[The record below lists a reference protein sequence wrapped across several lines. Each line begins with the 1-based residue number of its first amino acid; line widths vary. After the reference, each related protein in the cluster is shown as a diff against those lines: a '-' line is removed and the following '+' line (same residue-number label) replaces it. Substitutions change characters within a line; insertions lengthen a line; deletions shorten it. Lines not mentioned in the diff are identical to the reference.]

1 VSGAA
6 LPMSCLKCVKGI
18 EGARQLPSSDMTQ
31 TIEYYN
37 DNAESFFQSTVNVD
51 MSPLHAKFLQHIG
64 DGGVILDAG
73 CGSGRDAKAFKDTGH
88 RVEAFDASSELAH
101 LASRLLEQDVSTRT
115 FLDVNEVAAYDGIW
129 ACASLLHLP
138 QADVPIALSK
148 LWTALKPNGV
158 LYVSFKL
165 GEGER
170 SHGERHFTDVTDDRL
185 AQWMGEQEGLFQTE
199 IWITS
204 DRRPGRDEQWVNGL
218 FRKSAPSHKV
228 ITGGDDPFLPKL
240 VQEINRAQEIDISVS
255 FIMASGMSLLMPDLQ
270 GALKPHVESDR
281 APARLR
287 VLTGDYLDVTD
298 IQACRLL
305 MLLKEHGADV
315 RVFEAKQSSFHM
327 KAYIFAQQHPC
338 HGLSGTAFI
347 GSSNI
352 SRQALRTGLEWNYR
366 IEYPGDVGFLEARQR
381 FNELFVHPQTVELT
395 HDWID
400 AYDKRRL
407 AMRRPVAPGT
417 VEQEPP
423 PEPTSIQK
431 QALQALADTRS
442 DSYRRGLVVL
452 ATGLGKTW
460 LAAFDSQELRAR
472 KVLFVAHREE
482 ILDQAAATF
491 LRIRPTSRVGYY
503 ASQQRDMDSEILCA
517 SIQTLGKEAHLERFA
532 VDHFDYIVVDE
543 FHHAAAPTYRR
554 LLAHFKPQF
563 LLGLTAT
570 PDRSDQ
576 SDILT
581 LCDDNLVFSCGLF
594 QGIEAKLLTPFHY
607 YGIFDESV
615 NYTEIPWRQGR
626 FDPEALSN
634 KLATLARARHALRK
648 WQELKQQRTLA
659 FCVSVRHAE
668 FMAEQF
674 RKAGVTAQAV
684 YGGSSLGRADALDQ
698 LNDGRIQ
705 VLFSVD
711 LFNEGM
717 DLPSIDTVMMLR
729 PTESKILFLQQLG
742 RGLRKAEGKD
752 KLVVLDFI
760 GNHQSFLH
768 KPQAL
773 CEIGSSLKQLAQFA
787 HDAELGRL
795 VLPEGCYVN
804 FDLKLIDFLKG
815 LERPGIEAEY
825 RALKDS
831 LGRRPTISETYRS
844 GMSMAAM
851 RQQFGGWFDMLA
863 RLGELSADE
872 QSLALQHQELL
883 REFEVTSMTKS
894 FKMVLAEAFQELN
907 GWQTPPALPVLAE
920 QSWQVL
926 QRRRTLLVD
935 LPDHF
940 PPQPASHGEEWV
952 RYWRHNP
959 VKAWVGENR
968 ERAVP
973 TYFDLKEGRFCP
985 KAEIPAYRIA
995 IWSDLVQELVDY
1007 RLAAYEHR
1015 QAAAPSNNV
1024 TPFVRPATKG
1034 TELPFFPNIRIACG
1048 HFKTGHADAEEYLS
1062 IGDGH
1067 GKLDP
1072 QRHFIARASGNSMNG
1087 GKNPICDGDYLLLER
1102 VTASNAGAITG
1113 TVMAIEQQDESGDN
1127 QYLLRVVLKSPAG
1140 GYVLRANNPA
1150 YEDMT
1155 ATDDMRTLARL
1166 KSVLSALELAVG
1178 RSFMRE
1184 DIPALFGTSFNP
1196 GNWNVGH
1203 VVLAD
1208 QRAHILLVTLNKQGK
1223 SAEHR
1228 YKDRWVDEETFQW
1241 ESQNKTSPSSS
1252 KGLGLINHQ
1261 ENGWTVHLFVRDGK
1275 LNSGKAAPFVY
1286 FGPVNYV
1293 KHEGS
1298 EPMRFDFRLA

>member
-1 VSGAA
+1 
-6 LPMSCLKCVKGI
+6 
-18 EGARQLPSSDMTQ
+18 MTP
-31 TIEYYN
+31 TTDYYN

-51 MSPLHAKFLQHIG
+51 MSPLHGKFLQHLG
-64 DGGVILDAG
+64 EGGTILDAG
-73 CGSGRDAKAFKDTGH
+73 CGSGRDAKAFKDLGY
-88 RVEAFDASSELAH
+88 RVDAFDASAQLAK
-101 LASRLLEQDVSTRT
+101 LASKYLEQVVPIRT
-115 FLDVNEVAAYDGIW
+115 FMDVNEIAAYDGIW

-138 QADVPIALSK
+138 QADVPKALSK
-148 LWTALKPNGV
+148 IWTALKPNGV

-170 SHGERHFTDVTDDRL
+170 MHGERHFTDVTEEQL
-185 AQWMGEQEGLFQTE
+185 ARWMGEQLGLSHTE
-199 IWITS
+199 IWLTT

-240 VQEINRAQEIDISVS
+240 VQEISRAHEIDISVS

-270 GALKPHVESDR
+270 NALKPHSESDR
-281 APARLR
+281 TPARLR

-315 RVFEAKQSSFHM
+315 RVFEARENSFHM
-327 KAYIFAQQHPC
+327 KAYIFAQQHPSN
-338 HGLSGTAFI
+338 GLSGTAFI

-366 IEYPGDVGFLEARQR
+366 IGYPGDAGFVEARQR
-381 FNELFVHPQTVELT
+381 FNELFAHPQTVELT

-400 AYDKRRL
+400 AYDQRRL

-417 VEQEPP
+417 VEQDPP
-423 PEPTSIQK
+423 PVPTSIQK
-431 QALQALADTRS
+431 QALQALADARS
-442 DSYRRGLVVL
+442 EGYRRGLVVL

-460 LAAFDSQELRAR
+460 LAAFDSEELGAR

-503 ASQQRDMDSEILCA
+503 ASQQRDMDSDILCA
-517 SIQTLGKEAHLERFA
+517 SIQTLGKDVHLERFA
-532 VDHFDYIVVDE
+532 PDHFDYIVVDE

-554 LLAHFKPQF
+554 LLAYFKPQF

-581 LCDDNLVFSCGLF
+581 LCDDNLVFTCGLF

-607 YGIFDESV
+607 HGIFDESV
-615 NYTEIPWRQGR
+615 NYKEIPWKQGR

-634 KLATLARARHALRK
+634 KLATLARARHALREWK
-648 WQELKQQRTLA
+648 VLKQKRTLA

-668 FMAEQF
+668 FMAGQF
-674 RKAGVTAQAV
+674 RKAGVAAQAV

-698 LNDGRIQ
+698 LNDGRLEA
-705 VLFSVD
+705 LFSVD

-729 PTESKILFLQQLG
+729 PTESKVLFLQQLG

-773 CEIGSSLKQLAQFA
+773 CEIGSSLKQLAGFA
-787 HDAELGRL
+787 HDFENRRL
-795 VLPEGCYVN
+795 ALPDGCYVN
-804 FDLKLIDFLKG
+804 FDLRLIDFLKA
-815 LERPGIEAEY
+815 LAQPGIEAEY
-825 RALKDS
+825 NALKES
-831 LGRRPTISETYRS
+831 LGRRPTVSEAYRA
-844 GMSMAAM
+844 GMSMTTM
-851 RQQFGGWFDMLA
+851 RKQYGGWFDMVA
-863 RLGELSADE
+863 SLGDLSADE
-872 QSLALQHQELL
+872 HSLVVQHQALL
-883 REFEVTSMTKS
+883 REFEITSMTKS
-894 FKMVLAEAFQELN
+894 FKMVLAEAFLELH
-907 GWQTPPALPVLAE
+907 GWQNPPSLPVLAE

-926 QRRRTLLVD
+926 QRRRPLLID
-935 LPDHF
+935 LPEHL
-940 PPQPASHGEEWV
+940 PSQPASHGEEWV
-952 RYWRHNP
+952 RYWRQNP
-959 VKAWVGENR
+959 VKAWIGENK
-968 ERAVP
+968 EQSAP
-973 TYFDLKEGRFCP
+973 TYFELREGRFCP
-985 KAEIPAYRIA
+985 KVEIPGSRIQV
-995 IWSDLVQELVDY
+995 WSDLVQELVDY

-1015 QAAAPSNNV
+1015 QAAAPANNV
-1024 TPFVRPATKG
+1024 IPFVRPAARG
-1034 TELPFFPNIRIACG
+1034 TELPFFPNIKIACG
-1048 HFKTGHADAEEYLS
+1048 HFKTGRADAEEYRPL
-1062 IGDGH
+1062 GDGH
-1067 GKLDP
+1067 GNLDP
-1072 QRHFIARASGNSMNG
+1072 HRHFIARASGNSMNG

-1102 VTASNAGAITG
+1102 VSASNAGSITG
-1113 TVMAIEQQDESGDN
+1113 TVMAIERQDDSGDS
-1127 QYLLRVVLKSPAG
+1127 QYLLRVVLKSPTG
-1140 GYVLRANNPA
+1140 GYVLRANNPD
-1150 YEDMT
+1150 YGDLE

-1166 KSVLSALELAVG
+1166 KSVLNPVELAVG
-1178 RSFMRE
+1178 QSFMRE
-1184 DIPALFGTSFNP
+1184 DIPSLFGTTFNP

-1203 VVLAD
+1203 VVLPD
-1208 QRAHILLVTLNKQGK
+1208 QRAHVLLVTLNKQGK

-1228 YKDRWVDEETFQW
+1228 YVDRWIDDQTFQW
-1241 ESQNKTSPSSS
+1241 ESQNKTSPDNS
-1252 KGLGLINHQ
+1252 KGLGLIHHQ
-1261 ENGWTVHLFVRDGK
+1261 RDGWRIHLFVRDGK
-1275 LNSGKAAPFVY
+1275 LSNGKAAPFTY
-1286 FGPVNYV
+1286 HGAVNYV
-1293 KHEGS
+1293 CHEGG
-1298 EPMRFDFRLA
+1298 EPMRIDFRLQ

>member
-1 VSGAA
+1 
-6 LPMSCLKCVKGI
+6 
-18 EGARQLPSSDMTQ
+18 MTQ
-31 TIEYYN
+31 TTDYYD

-51 MSPLHAKFLQHIG
+51 MSPLHGKFLQHVG
-64 DGGVILDAG
+64 ERGTILDAG
-73 CGSGRDAKAFKDTGH
+73 CGSARDAKAFKDQGYQ
-88 RVEAFDASSELAH
+88 VEAFDASAQLAK
-101 LASRLLEQDVSTRT
+101 LAAKHLEQGVPTRT
-115 FLDVNEVAAYDGIW
+115 FLDVKEVAIYDGIW

-138 QADVPIALSK
+138 QAEVPKALAK

-170 SHGERHFTDVTDDRL
+170 AHGGRHFTDVTEGQL
-185 AQWMGEQEGLFQTE
+185 AQWMGDQQGLSHTE
-199 IWITS
+199 IWLTA
-204 DRRPGRDEQWVNGL
+204 DRRPGRGEQWVNGL

-240 VQEINRAQEIDISVS
+240 VQEINRAHEIDISVS

-270 GALKPHVESDR
+270 SALKPHLESAR
-281 APARLR
+281 TPARLR

-305 MLLKEHGADV
+305 MLLKAHGADV
-315 RVFEAKQSSFHM
+315 RVFEARASSFHM
-327 KAYIFAQQHPC
+327 KAYIFAHHHPSI
-338 HGLSGTAFI
+338 GMSGTAFI

-352 SRQALRTGLEWNYR
+352 SKQALRTGLEWNYR
-366 IEYPGDVGFLEARQR
+366 IEYPGDAGFVEARQR
-381 FNELFVHPQTVELT
+381 FNELFAHPQTVELT

-407 AMRRPVAPGT
+407 TMRRPVAPGAA
-417 VEQEPP
+417 EQDPP

-431 QALQALADTRS
+431 QALHALADARS
-442 DSYRRGLVVL
+442 ESYRRGLVVL

-460 LAAFDSQELRAR
+460 LAAFDSHELGAR

-491 LRIRPTSRVGYY
+491 LRIRPSSRVGYY
-503 ASQQRDMDSEILCA
+503 ASQQRDMDSDILCA
-517 SIQTLGKEAHLERFA
+517 SIQTLGKEAHLERFSPG
-532 VDHFDYIVVDE
+532 HFDYIVVDE

-594 QGIEAKLLTPFHY
+594 QGIAAKLLTPFHY
-607 YGIFDESV
+607 HGIFDESV
-615 NYTEIPWRQGR
+615 NYKEIPWRQGR
-626 FDPEALSN
+626 FDPETLSN
-634 KLATLARARHALRK
+634 KLATLARARHALRE
-648 WQELKQQRTLA
+648 WQRLKQQCTLA

-674 RKAGVTAQAV
+674 RKAGVAAQAV
-684 YGGSSLGRADALDQ
+684 YGGSSLGRTDALDQ
-698 LNDGRIQ
+698 LNDGRLQ

-773 CEIGSSLKQLAQFA
+773 CEIGSSPQQLVQFA
-787 HDAELGRL
+787 HDAERGQLA
-795 VLPEGCYVN
+795 LPEGCYIN
-804 FDLKLIDFLKG
+804 FDLKLIDFLKA
-815 LERPGIEAEY
+815 LAQPGIEHEYAALKESLGHRPTMSEAY
-825 RALKDS
+825 RA
-831 LGRRPTISETYRS
+831 
-844 GMSMAAM
+844 GMSMATM
-851 RQQFGGWFDMLA
+851 RKQYGGWFDMLA
-863 RLGELSADE
+863 SLGDLSTDE
-872 QSLALQHQELL
+872 HSLVVQHQDLL
-883 REFEVTSMTKS
+883 REFEITSMSKS

-907 GWQTPPALPVLAE
+907 GWQNSPALPVLAE

-926 QRRRTLLVD
+926 QRRRPLLLD
-935 LPDHF
+935 LPEHL

-952 RYWRHNP
+952 RYWRQNP
-959 VKAWVGENR
+959 VKAWIGENK
-968 ERAVP
+968 EQSAP
-973 TYFDLKEGRFCP
+973 THFELRDGRFCP
-985 KAEIPAYRIA
+985 KVEIPPNRIEA
-995 IWSDLVQELVDY
+995 WSGMVQELVDY

-1015 QAAAPSNNV
+1015 QAASPANNV
-1024 TPFVRPATKG
+1024 IPFVRHAARG
-1034 TELPFFPNIRIACG
+1034 TELPFFPNIKIACG
-1048 HFKTGHADAEEYLS
+1048 HFKTGRADAEEYRSL
-1062 IGDGH
+1062 GDGH
-1067 GKLDP
+1067 GKIDP

-1102 VTASNAGAITG
+1102 LSASNAGAITG
-1113 TVMAIEQQDESGDN
+1113 VVMAIERQDDSGDN
-1127 QYLLRVVLKSPAG
+1127 QYLLRVVLKSPTG
-1140 GYVLRANNPA
+1140 GYVLRANNPD
-1150 YEDMT
+1150 YGDLES
-1155 ATDDMRTLARL
+1155 TDHMRTLARL
-1166 KSVLSALELAVG
+1166 KAVLNPLDLAMG
-1178 RSFMRE
+1178 QSFMRE
-1184 DIPALFGTSFNP
+1184 DIPSLFGTTFNI
-1196 GNWNVGH
+1196 GSWNVGH
-1203 VVLAD
+1203 VMLPD
-1208 QRAHILLVTLNKQGK
+1208 QRAHVLLVTLNKQGK

-1228 YKDRWVDEETFQW
+1228 YVDRWIDEQTFQW
-1241 ESQNKTSPSSS
+1241 ESQNKTSPNSS
-1252 KGLGLINHQ
+1252 KGLGLISHQ
-1261 ENGWTVHLFVRDGK
+1261 KAGWSVHLFVRDGK
-1275 LNSGKAAPFVY
+1275 LSNGKAAPFVY
-1286 FGPVNYV
+1286 HGPVHYV
-1293 KHEGS
+1293 RHEGS
-1298 EPMRFDFRLA
+1298 EPMKFDFSLA

>member
-1 VSGAA
+1 
-6 LPMSCLKCVKGI
+6 
-18 EGARQLPSSDMTQ
+18 MTQ
-31 TIEYYN
+31 TIDYYDN
-37 DNAESFFQSTVNVD
+37 NAESFFQSTVNVD
-51 MSPLHAKFLQHIG
+51 MSPLHAKFLANLKE
-64 DGGVILDAG
+64 GGTILDAG
-73 CGSGRDAKAFKDTGH
+73 CGSGRDAKAFKDLGY
-88 RVEAFDASSELAH
+88 RVEAFDASSQLATLAAQH
-101 LASRLLEQDVSTRT
+101 LDQDVPVKT
-115 FLDVNEVAAYDGIW
+115 FLDVCEVAVYDGIW

-138 QADVPIALSK
+138 LAEVPTALSK
-148 LWTALKPNGV
+148 LWTSLKPDGV
-158 LYVSFKL
+158 FYVSFKL
-165 GEGER
+165 GDGER
-170 SHGERHFTDVTDDRL
+170 AHGDRHFTDVTEDQL
-185 AQWMGEQEGLFQTE
+185 ARWMGEQHGLSQTE
-199 IWITS
+199 IWLTA

-218 FRKSAPSHKV
+218 FRKSARSHKV

-240 VQEINRAQEIDISVS
+240 VQEINRAHEIDISVS

-270 GALKPHVESDR
+270 GALKPHSESDR
-281 APARLR
+281 TPARLR

-298 IQACRLL
+298 VQACRLL

-327 KAYIFAQQHPC
+327 KAYIFAQRHPQ

-366 IEYPGDVGFLEARQR
+366 IAYPGDAGFLEARQR
-381 FNELFVHPQTVELT
+381 FNELFAHPQTVELT

-417 VEQEPP
+417 VEQDPI

-442 DSYRRGLVVL
+442 ESYRRGLVVL

-460 LAAFDSQELRAR
+460 LAAFDSQELGAR

-503 ASQQRDMDSEILCA
+503 ASQQRDMDSDILCA
-517 SIQTLGKEAHLERFA
+517 SVQTLGKEAHLERFA
-532 VDHFDYIVVDE
+532 PDHFDYIVVDE

-607 YGIFDESV
+607 YGIFDEHV
-615 NYTEIPWRQGR
+615 NYTEIPWRNGR

-634 KLATLARARHALRK
+634 KLATLARSRHALRK
-648 WQELKQQRTLA
+648 WHELKQQRTLA

-668 FMAEQF
+668 FMADQF
-674 RKAGVTAQAV
+674 RKAGVNAHAV
-684 YGGSSLGRADALDQ
+684 YGGSCLGRADALDQ
-698 LNDGRIQ
+698 LNDGQIQ

-742 RGLRKAEGKD
+742 RGLRKSEGKD

-773 CEIGSSLKQLAQFA
+773 CEIGSGLKQLAQFA
-787 HDAELGRL
+787 HDAEKGRL
-795 VLPEGCYVN
+795 ALPEGCYVN
-804 FDLKLIDFLKG
+804 FDLKLIDFLKA
-815 LERPGIEAEY
+815 LEQPGIQHEY
-825 RALKDS
+825 NALKES
-831 LGRRPTISETYRS
+831 LGRRPTLSEAYRA
-844 GMSMAAM
+844 GMSMVTM
-851 RQQFGGWFDMLA
+851 RRQYGGWFDML
-863 RLGELSADE
+863 GSFGDLSTDE
-872 QSLALQHQELL
+872 HSLAAQHQDLF
-883 REFEVTSMTKS
+883 REFEVTNMNKS

-907 GWQTPPALPVLAE
+907 GWQSPPALPVLAE

-926 QRRRTLLVD
+926 QRRRPLLLD
-935 LPDHF
+935 LPDHL

-952 RYWRHNP
+952 RYWRQNP
-959 VKAWVGENR
+959 VRAWIGENR
-968 ERAVP
+968 DQSAP
-973 TYFDLKEGRFCP
+973 TYFELREGRFCP
-985 KAEIPAYRIA
+985 KVEIPGNRIEV
-995 IWSDLVQELVDY
+995 WSDLVQELVDY

-1015 QAAAPSNNV
+1015 QAAAPSSNV
-1024 TPFVRPATKG
+1024 IPFARPAPRG
-1034 TELPFFPNIRIACG
+1034 TELPFFPNIKIACG
-1048 HFKTGHADAEEYLS
+1048 HFKTGRADAEEYRSL
-1062 IGDGH
+1062 GDGH

-1072 QRHFIARASGNSMNG
+1072 DRHFIARASGNSMNG

-1102 VTASNAGAITG
+1102 VSASNAGSITG
-1113 TVMAIEQQDESGDN
+1113 TVMAIERQDDSGDN
-1127 QYLLRVVLKSPAG
+1127 QYLLRVVLKSPTG
-1140 GYVLRANNPA
+1140 GYVLRAHNPD
-1150 YEDMT
+1150 YEDMP

-1166 KSVLSALELAVG
+1166 KSVLNPFELAVG
-1178 RSFMRE
+1178 QSFMRE

-1208 QRAHILLVTLNKQGK
+1208 QRAHVLLVTLNKQGK

-1228 YKDRWVDEETFQW
+1228 YVDRWIDEQTFQW
-1241 ESQNKTSPSSS
+1241 ESQNKTSPHNS
-1252 KGLGLINHQ
+1252 KGIGLIHHQ
-1261 ENGWTVHLFVRDGK
+1261 RDGWRVHLFVRDGK
-1275 LNSGKAAPFVY
+1275 LSSGKAAPFTY
-1286 FGPVNYV
+1286 HGPVNYV
-1293 KHEGS
+1293 RHEGS
-1298 EPMRFDFRLA
+1298 GPMKIDFRLE